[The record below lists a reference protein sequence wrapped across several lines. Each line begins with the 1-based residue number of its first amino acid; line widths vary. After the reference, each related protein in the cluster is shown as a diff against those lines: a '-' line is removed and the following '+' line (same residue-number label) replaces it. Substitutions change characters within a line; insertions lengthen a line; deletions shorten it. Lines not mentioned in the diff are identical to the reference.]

1 MGTSTRGGDIS
12 IGTSTRGG
20 DIPIGT
26 STDSEGTRP
35 ISLLLTIS
43 LYGPYSK
50 FKT

>member
-12 IGTSTRGG
+12 MGTSTRGG

-35 ISLLLTIS
+35 ISLLLAIS